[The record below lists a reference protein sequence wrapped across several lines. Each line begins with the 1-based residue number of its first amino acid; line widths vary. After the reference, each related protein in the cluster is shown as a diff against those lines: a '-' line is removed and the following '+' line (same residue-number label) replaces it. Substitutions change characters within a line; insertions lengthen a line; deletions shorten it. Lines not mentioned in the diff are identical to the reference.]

1 MFSEFM
7 VRALLSGLGVAVLT
21 GVLGCFVIWR
31 RMVYFG
37 DALSHAA
44 ILGVVGAIALNV
56 SVYFGVIAL
65 ALILSVLLFSLTSR
79 VQGADVIL
87 GVFAQTGLALGLIGA
102 SIWGRGLSIEAIL
115 FGDILAVRWQD
126 ILFIWLGVAIIMGI
140 LLWRWNQCI
149 TATLGDDLAASVG
162 VDARRESFYLA
173 VLLAVV
179 VGLAL
184 KIVGALLITA
194 FLIIPAATARRFT
207 STPEGMAAVA
217 IVIGCASSAFGLWG
231 AYIFDWPAGP
241 SMVAMAAVFFGLSQM
256 RPVS

>member
-1 MFSEFM
+1 MFAEFM
-7 VRALLSGLGVAVLT
+7 IRAFLSGLGVAILT

-44 ILGVVGAIALNV
+44 ILGVVGAIAL
-56 SVYFGVIAL
+56 
-65 ALILSVLLFSLTSR
+65 ALILSVLLFTLTSR
-79 VQGADVIL
+79 IQGADVIL

-115 FGDILAVRWQD
+115 FGDILAVSWRD
-126 ILFIWLGVAIIMGI
+126 IIFIWMGVAVILGI
-140 LLWRWNQCI
+140 VLWRWSNWI

-162 VDARRESFYLA
+162 VNAKHESFYLA
-173 VLLAVV
+173 ALLAIV

-194 FLIIPAATARRFT
+194 LLIIPAATARRFT
-207 STPEGMAAVA
+207 STPETMAVLSVGFGSA
-217 IVIGCASSAFGLWG
+217 ASTIGLWA
-231 AYIFDWPAGP
+231 AYVFDWPAGP
-241 SMVAMAAVFFGLSQM
+241 SMVATAAVFFGISQL
-256 RPVS
+256 RSAV

>member
-1 MFSEFM
+1 M
-7 VRALLSGLGVAVLT
+7 
-21 GVLGCFVIWR
+21 
-31 RMVYFG
+31 YFG

-162 VDARRESFYLA
+162 VDARRESFHFHL
-173 VLLAVV
+173 
-179 VGLAL
+179 
-184 KIVGALLITA
+184 
-194 FLIIPAATARRFT
+194 
-207 STPEGMAAVA
+207 
-217 IVIGCASSAFGLWG
+217 SSWIL
-231 AYIFDWPAGP
+231 
-241 SMVAMAAVFFGLSQM
+241 
-256 RPVS
+256 

>member
-1 MFSEFM
+1 MFAEFM
-7 VRALLSGLGVAVLT
+7 IRAFLSGLGVAILT

-65 ALILSVLLFSLTSR
+65 ALILSVLLFTLTSR
-79 VQGADVIL
+79 IQGADVIL

-115 FGDILAVRWQD
+115 FGDILAVGWRD
-126 ILFIWLGVAIIMGI
+126 IIFIWMGVAVILGI
-140 LLWRWNQCI
+140 VLWRWSNWI

-162 VDARRESFYLA
+162 VNAKREVILFGSTTGDCRWSG
-173 VLLAVV
+173 VENRG
-179 VGLAL
+179 GL
-184 KIVGALLITA
+184 VDYGLIDHS
-194 FLIIPAATARRFT
+194 R
-207 STPEGMAAVA
+207 GN
-217 IVIGCASSAFGLWG
+217 CASFHINTRNDGGVVSWVRICGSAIGLWA
-231 AYIFDWPAGP
+231 AYVFDWPAGP
-241 SMVAMAAVFFGLSQM
+241 SMVATAALFF
-256 RPVS
+256 R

>member
-1 MFSEFM
+1 MFAEFM
-7 VRALLSGLGVAVLT
+7 IRAVLSGLGVAILS

-65 ALILSVLLFSLTSR
+65 ALILSVLLFTLTSR
-79 VQGADVIL
+79 FQGADV
-87 GVFAQTGLALGLIGA
+87 
-102 SIWGRGLSIEAIL
+102 IL
-115 FGDILAVRWQD
+115 FGDILAVGCHD
-126 ILFIWLGVAIIMGI
+126 IISIWIGVASILGI
-140 LLWRWNQCI
+140 VLWRWSNWI

-162 VDARRESFYLA
+162 VNARHESFYLA
-173 VLLAVV
+173 ALLAIV

-194 FLIIPAATARRFT
+194 LLIIPAATARRFT
-207 STPEGMAAVA
+207 STPEMMVVLSVGFGSAASA
-217 IVIGCASSAFGLWG
+217 IGLWA
-231 AYIFDWPAGP
+231 AYILDWPAGP
-241 SMVAMAAVFFGLSQM
+241 SMVATAAVLFGISQL
-256 RPVS
+256 RNAV

>member
-1 MFSEFM
+1 MFAEFM
-7 VRALLSGLGVAVLT
+7 IRAFLSGLGVAILT

-65 ALILSVLLFSLTSR
+65 ALILSVLLFTLTSR
-79 VQGADVIL
+79 IQGADVIL

-115 FGDILAVRWQD
+115 FGDILAVGWRD
-126 ILFIWLGVAIIMGI
+126 IIFIWMGVAIILGI
-140 LLWRWNQCI
+140 VLWRWSNWI
-149 TATLGDDLAASVG
+149 TANLGDDLAASVG
-162 VDARRESFYLA
+162 VNAKHESFYLA
-173 VLLAVV
+173 ALLAIV

-194 FLIIPAATARRFT
+194 LLIIPAATARRFT
-207 STPEGMAAVA
+207 TTPEMMAVLSVLIGSAASA
-217 IVIGCASSAFGLWG
+217 IGLWA
-231 AYIFDWPAGP
+231 AYVFDWPAGP
-241 SMVAMAAVFFGLSQM
+241 SMVATAAVFFGVSQL
-256 RPVS
+256 RKAA